1 MKRISISPRYNWKDT
16 AEKQGLIYSTLDD
29 GSPYWDESAYY
40 EFSSKEIDEIERVTY
55 VLHQLYL
62 DAAQH
67 IIDNNLFDKLK
78 IKEPIIQLIKDAW
91 EKEAPALYGR
101 FDLGYD
107 GKNIKLLEYNAD
119 TPTSLIE
126 ASIIQWYWLQDKFP
140 MYDQFNSI
148 HDKLEAK
155 WADLKPY
162 VDKTVYF
169 AHLDNNEDFMTVAYI
184 AQTAQNAGL
193 TTKFILMSDIGWDN
207 QNKYFVDLDNNR
219 IATVF
224 KLYPYEWLINETF
237 ADGFV
242 ESSNY
247 TQWIEPVWKMLWSN
261 KAILA
266 LLWELNPNHPN
277 LLPTYF
283 DTDKFDGNY
292 VKKPIYSREGANIE
306 IVTDDVIA
314 STDGDY
320 GEEGFVY
327 QQLFELPEFDGNYPV
342 IGSWMIDQDAAGMGI
357 RESNTLITDNRSRF
371 VPHLFK

>member
-1 MKRISISPRYNWKDT
+1 MKRISISPRYNWKET
-16 AEKQGLIYSTLDD
+16 TEKQGLIYSTLYD
-29 GSPYWDESAYY
+29 GSLYWDESAYY
-40 EFSSKEIDEIERVTY
+40 EFSSKEIDEIERVTN

-78 IKEPIIQLIKDAW
+78 IQEPIIQLIKDAW
-91 EKEAPALYGR
+91 DKEPPALYGR

-148 HDKLEAK
+148 HNKLEAK
-155 WADLKPY
+155 WADLKHY

-169 AHLDNNEDFMTVAYI
+169 AHLDNNEDFMTVAYL
-184 AQTAQNAGL
+184 AQTAENAGL

-219 IATVF
+219 IATIF

-237 ADGFV
+237 ADGFI
-242 ESSNY
+242 ESSNI

-283 DTDKFDGNY
+283 DADKFDGNY

-327 QQLFELPEFDGNYPV
+327 QKLFELPEFDGNYPV
-342 IGSWMIDQDAAGMGI
+342 IGSWMIDQEAAGMGI

>member
-1 MKRISISPRYNWKDT
+1 MKRISISPRYNWKET
-16 AEKQGLIYSTLDD
+16 TEKQGLIYSTLYD
-29 GSPYWDESAYY
+29 GSLYWDESAYY
-40 EFSSKEIDEIERVTY
+40 EFSSKEIDEIERVTN

-78 IKEPIIQLIKDAW
+78 IQEPIIQLIKDAW
-91 EKEAPALYGR
+91 DKEPPALYGR

-148 HDKLEAK
+148 HNKLEAK
-155 WADLKPY
+155 WADLKHY

-169 AHLDNNEDFMTVAYI
+169 AHLDNNEDFMTVAYL

-219 IATVF
+219 IATIF

-237 ADGFV
+237 ADGFI
-242 ESSNY
+242 ESSNI

-283 DTDKFDGNY
+283 DADKFDGNY

-327 QQLFELPEFDGNYPV
+327 QKLFELPEFDGNYPV
-342 IGSWMIDQDAAGMGI
+342 IGSWMIDQEAAGMGI

>member
-1 MKRISISPRYNWKDT
+1 MKRISISPRYNWKET
-16 AEKQGLIYSTLDD
+16 TEKQGLIYSTLYD
-29 GSPYWDESAYY
+29 GSLYWDESAYY
-40 EFSSKEIDEIERVTY
+40 EFSSKEIDEIERVTN

-78 IKEPIIQLIKDAW
+78 IQEPIIQLIKDAW
-91 EKEAPALYGR
+91 DKEPPALYGR

-148 HDKLEAK
+148 HNKLEAK
-155 WADLKPY
+155 WADLKHY

-169 AHLDNNEDFMTVAYI
+169 AHLDNNEDFMTVAYL

-219 IATVF
+219 IATIF

-237 ADGFV
+237 ADGFI
-242 ESSNY
+242 ESSNI

-283 DTDKFDGNY
+283 DADKFDGNY

-357 RESNTLITDNRSRF
+357 RESDTLITDNRSRF